1 VSELYENTKASSRF
15 FENLLKAFGM
25 EKEEY
30 TKAAE
35 EIEDLTKRAEDMNY
49 REVEV
54 IGILDNLMESLTSL
68 KARKRSK
75 SKLI

>member
-1 VSELYENTKASSRF
+1 
-15 FENLLKAFGM
+15 M

-35 EIEDLTKRAEDMNY
+35 EIEGLTKRAEDMHY